1 MLTYALKTKQS
12 QLMRWFAGIC
22 PQQTKKKQAF
32 TLIEMSLVL
41 LIIGL
46 LLFLMLPNL
55 NQQKNQAQSRVDTA
69 FVQNMET
76 QATLY
81 QSNGQKPT
89 WDGLVNEGYIS
100 KAQKEKALE
109 MNLVI
114 NADGSITVS
123 KT

>member
-1 MLTYALKTKQS
+1 MLTNNLKARLPYLTCRTFKINPNKTK
-12 QLMRWFAGIC
+12 RR
-22 PQQTKKKQAF
+22 QAF

-55 NQQKNQAQSRVDTA
+55 NQQKKQAQSRVDTA

-89 WDGLVNEGYIS
+89 WDGLVSEGYIS

-114 NADGSITVS
+114 NADGSVTVS